1 MGEQITPPGT
11 QAWIHISLAQQ
22 LLQLRQGDAILFEA
36 AISSARNGPG
46 EQNGSG
52 CTPRGWHQIRACIGG
67 GCATGTVFVARRPSG
82 EIYRPEL
89 AAAQP
94 GRDWILS
101 RILWLSGLEP
111 GRNRLGQ
118 VDTMRRYI
126 YLHGCPDEYPMGVPL
141 SHGCIRMRNAEIIH
155 LYDLLVPGTRVLIE
169 T

>member
-1 MGEQITPPGT
+1 MTAQVTQQEM
-11 QAWIHISLAQQ
+11 QAWLHISLARQQ
-22 LLQLRQGDAILFEA
+22 LQLRDGDAILFEA

-52 CTPRGWHQIRACIGG
+52 CTPRGWHRIRACIGG
-67 GCATGTVFVARRPSG
+67 GCAAGTVFVGRRPSG
-82 EIYRPEL
+82 EIYSPEL

-94 GRDWILS
+94 DRDWILS

-126 YLHGCPDEYPMGVPL
+126 YLHGCPDDYPMGQPL
-141 SHGCIRMRNAEIIH
+141 SHGCIRMRNADIIH
-155 LYDLLVPGTRVLIE
+155 LYDLLGPATRVLIE